1 MSRRFTQGKLQGQER
16 SEVIQEVQKQ
26 AKAAAIAAI
35 KPVITAFL
43 QAEQTAKLGREKG
56 QSRRGSAQP
65 REIDWHCG
73 QCGCRDAHQFT
84 RDGHYRRA
92 LATGWGLVEG
102 LQIPM
107 LECQCCG
114 HDVICSFAIAREISA
129 LLAGFGSTGALKP
142 RGVPKSATGQPRME
156 CSARQERG
164 ITHDQ

>member
-1 MSRRFTQGKLQGQER
+1 MSIRFTQGKLQGQER
-16 SEVIQEVQKQ
+16 SQVIQEVQKQ

-35 KPVITAFL
+35 QPVITAFL
-43 QAEQTAKLGREKG
+43 EAEQTAKLGREKG
-56 QSRRGSAQP
+56 QSRRVSAQP

-129 LLAGFGSTGALKP
+129 LLAGFGSTGAL
-142 RGVPKSATGQPRME
+142 
-156 CSARQERG
+156 
-164 ITHDQ
+164 